1 MRQAGKGGRKNKFL
15 VTAMEFVCVLLRL
28 WSVILALVLFILT
41 PHLTMADI
49 TIVLKSAPSSHV
61 KLNIRLG

>member
-41 PHLTMADI
+41 PETLTSPWL
-49 TIVLKSAPSSHV
+49 TS
-61 KLNIRLG
+61 RLF